1 MTTAIVV
8 GSGPNGLAAAVT
20 LARHG
25 VEVTVLEGAATIG
38 GGTRSGELT
47 LPGLLHDHCAMAHP
61 MAVGSPFWNGIDS
74 ARYGLTWAWP
84 EIDCVHPLDDGTAA
98 VLHRSLED
106 TAAGLGHDGP
116 IWRRLFAGPSAGYEL
131 LATDFMQPLLRI
143 PSHPLRLARFGIPSL
158 IPAAVLG
165 RLFRTEQGRALFAG
179 NMAHGWQ
186 PQHRILSAAIGLGI
200 TTAGHR
206 YGWPVAVGG
215 SRAITDAMAAALREL
230 GGKIETGLWVES
242 LDQLPPTDLVIFDLA
257 PAAIADI
264 AGDRLPSRISRAYR
278 RFRHGPAAYKVSLAV
293 EGGIPWTNPH
303 AHKAGSLHI
312 CGSAADVVRAEHAVH
327 QGRLSDRPFIVV
339 GQQYLADPTR
349 SRGNV
354 HPIDL
359 YAHVPHGYSEDIT
372 EVLLGAVERF
382 APGFRDRILAT
393 TVVDP
398 TDMQAYNP
406 NYVAGDILTGDK
418 NIRQLVFGGPR
429 ITRRPYRVADRMF
442 ICSAAVP
449 PGPGAH
455 GMSGYNAAVAA
466 LREHREASSPTR
478 FTFPAGIDA
487 THERRGDIA
496 RGVQSRE

>member
-1 MTTAIVV
+1 MTTAIVI

-25 VEVTVLEGAATIG
+25 VDVTVLEGAATIG

-61 MAVGSPFWNGIDS
+61 MAVGSPFLTGIDA
-74 ARYGLTWAWP
+74 ARYGLKWAWP
-84 EIDCVHPLDDGTAA
+84 EIDCVHPLDDGTAG
-98 VLHRSLED
+98 VLYRSVDD
-106 TAAGLGHDGP
+106 TAAGLGRDGSA
-116 IWRRLFAGPSAGYEL
+116 WRRVFAGPSAGYDL
-131 LATDFMQPLLRI
+131 LATDFMQPLVRR
-143 PSHPLRLARFGIPSL
+143 PSHPLRLARFGLPTL
-158 IPAAVLG
+158 MPATALG

-215 SRAITDAMAAALREL
+215 SRAITDAMAAALTDL

-242 LDQLPPTDLVIFDLA
+242 LGQLPPTDMVMFDLA

-264 AGDRLPSRISRAYR
+264 AGDRLPSRVSRAYR
-278 RFRHGPAAYKVSLAV
+278 RFRYGPAAYKVSLAV
-293 EGGIPWTNPH
+293 EGGIPWTNPQ
-303 AHKAGSLHI
+303 AGKAGSLHV
-312 CGSAADVVRAEHAVH
+312 CGNAADVVRAERAIRRG
-327 QGRLSDRPFIVV
+327 QLPERPFIVV
-339 GQQYLADPTR
+339 GQQYLADRTR

-359 YAHVPHGYSEDIT
+359 YAHVPQGYSKDAT
-372 EVLLGAVERF
+372 DVLLDAIERF
-382 APGFRDRILAT
+382 APGFRDRIVAAA
-393 TVVDP
+393 VVGP

-418 NIRQLVFGGPR
+418 NIRQLICGGPR
-429 ITRRPYRVADRMF
+429 ITVRPYHIADRMF

-455 GMSGYNAAVAA
+455 GMSGYNAAIAA
-466 LREHREASSPTR
+466 LREFGVPTEKLAACR
-478 FTFPAGIDA
+478 SA
-487 THERRGDIA
+487 H
-496 RGVQSRE
+496 

>member
-61 MAVGSPFWNGIDS
+61 MAVGSPFLTGIDA
-74 ARYGLTWAWP
+74 ARYGLEWAWP

-98 VLHRSLED
+98 VLYRSVED
-106 TAAGLGHDGP
+106 TAAGLGHDGS
-116 IWRRLFAGPSAGYEL
+116 IWRRLFAGPSAAYEL
-131 LATDFMQPLLRI
+131 LVTDFMQPLLRI
-143 PSHPLRLARFGIPSL
+143 PSHPLRLARFGIPTL

-186 PQHRILSAAIGLGI
+186 PQHRMLSAAIGLGI

-215 SRAITDAMAAALREL
+215 SRAIADAMAAALREL

-242 LDQLPPTDLVIFDLA
+242 LDQLPPADLVMFDLA

-264 AGDRLPSRISRAYR
+264 AGDRLPSRVSRAYR

-293 EGGIPWTNPH
+293 EGGIPWTHPH

-312 CGSAADVVRAEHAVH
+312 CGSAADVVRAEHAIH
-327 QGRLSDRPFIVV
+327 RGRLPDRPFIVV

-359 YAHVPHGYSEDIT
+359 YAHVPQGYSGNATD
-372 EVLLGAVERF
+372 VLLDAVERY
-382 APGFRDRILAT
+382 APGFRDRIVAI
-393 TVVDP
+393 TVVGP
-398 TDMQAYNP
+398 AAMQGYNP

-418 NIRQLVFGGPR
+418 NIRQLLLGGPR
-429 ITRRPYRVADRMF
+429 ITLRPYHIADRMF

-455 GMSGYNAAVAA
+455 GMSGYNAASAA
-466 LREHREASSPTR
+466 IRKFAAPTAAHTA
-478 FTFPAGIDA
+478 FGS
-487 THERRGDIA
+487 A
-496 RGVQSRE
+496 R

>member
-25 VEVTVLEGAATIG
+25 VDVTVLEGAATIG

-61 MAVGSPFWNGIDS
+61 MAVGSPFLTGIDA
-74 ARYGLTWAWP
+74 ARYGLEWAWP
-84 EIDCVHPLDDGTAA
+84 EIDCVHPLDDGTAG
-98 VLHRSLED
+98 VLYRSLED
-106 TAAGLGHDGP
+106 TAAGLGADGS
-116 IWRRLFAGPSAGYEL
+116 IWRRLFAGPSAEYEL

-143 PSHPLRLARFGIPSL
+143 PSHPVRLARFGIPTL
-158 IPAAVLG
+158 IPAAALG

-215 SRAITDAMAAALREL
+215 SRAIADAMAAALTDL

-242 LDQLPPTDLVIFDLA
+242 LDQLPPADLVMFDLA
-257 PAAIADI
+257 PATIADI
-264 AGDRLPSRISRAYR
+264 AGDRLPSRVSRAYR

-303 AHKAGSLHI
+303 AGKAGTLHI
-312 CGSAADVVRAEHAVH
+312 GGSAADVVRAERAIHR
-327 QGRLSDRPFIVV
+327 GRLPDRPFIVV

-349 SRGNV
+349 SRGNL

-359 YAHVPHGYSEDIT
+359 YAHVPQGYSDDAT
-372 EVLLGAVERF
+372 DVLLDAVERF
-382 APGFRDRILAT
+382 APGFRDRIVAI
-393 TVVDP
+393 TVVGP
-398 TDMQAYNP
+398 TAMQAYNP

-418 NIRQLVFGGPR
+418 NIRQLLFGGPR
-429 ITRRPYRVADRMF
+429 ITLRPYRIADRMF

-455 GMSGYNAAVAA
+455 GMSGYNAASAA
-466 LREHREASSPTR
+466 MRKFAAPTESPPASR
-478 FTFPAGIDA
+478 ALA
-487 THERRGDIA
+487 
-496 RGVQSRE
+496 

>member
-25 VEVTVLEGAATIG
+25 VDVTVLEGAATIG
-38 GGTRSGELT
+38 GGIRSGELT

-61 MAVGSPFWNGIDS
+61 MAVGSAFLTGIDA
-74 ARYGLTWAWP
+74 ARYGLEWAWP
-84 EIDCVHPLDDGTAA
+84 EIDCVHPLDDGTAG
-98 VLHRSLED
+98 VLYRSVED
-106 TAAGLGHDGP
+106 TAAGLGADGS
-116 IWRRLFAGPSAGYEL
+116 IWRRLFAGPSAGYEP

-143 PSHPLRLARFGIPSL
+143 PAHPLRLARFGIPAL
-158 IPAAVLG
+158 IPAATLG

-186 PQHRILSAAIGLGI
+186 PQERILSAAIGLGI

-215 SRAITDAMAAALREL
+215 SRAIAGAIAAALTDL

-242 LDQLPPTDLVIFDLA
+242 LDQLPPVDLVMFDLA

-264 AGDRLPSRISRAYR
+264 AGDRLPPRVSRAYR

-303 AHKAGSLHI
+303 ACRAGSLHV
-312 CGSAADVVRAEHAVH
+312 CGSAADVVRAERVIH
-327 QGRLSDRPFIVV
+327 QGRLPDRPFVMV

-359 YAHVPHGYSEDIT
+359 YAHVPQGYSEDAT
-372 EVLLGAVERF
+372 DVLLDGVERF
-382 APGFRDRILAT
+382 APGFRDRIVAT
-393 TVVDP
+393 TVVGP

-406 NYVAGDILTGDK
+406 NYVAGDILTGNK

-429 ITRRPYRVADRMF
+429 ITLRPYHIADRMF

-455 GMSGYNAAVAA
+455 GMSGYNAAAA
-466 LREHREASSPTR
+466 AMRQLAIPIEA
-478 FTFPAGIDA
+478 PAAFGS
-487 THERRGDIA
+487 A
-496 RGVQSRE
+496 R